1 MTEKEIIDQSYE
13 RIVEQLCAQLFNALL
28 PPINV
33 NDYENAEK
41 RFQAGVRRAREIRDR
56 AKQLLP

>member
-1 MTEKEIIDQSYE
+1 VTETEIIDQSYE
-13 RIVEQLCAQLFNALL
+13 RTVEQLCAQFFNVLLL
-28 PPINV
+28 PNNA
-33 NDYENAEK
+33 NDYESAER

>member
-1 MTEKEIIDQSYE
+1 MTEKEIIDQTYE
-13 RIVEQLCAQLFNALL
+13 TTIQQLCSQLFNALL
-28 PPINV
+28 PAN
-33 NDYENAEK
+33 NASQYEDAER

>member
-1 MTEKEIIDQSYE
+1 MTEKEIIEQTYE
-13 RIVEQLCAQLFNALL
+13 TTIQQLCAQLFNALL
-28 PPINV
+28 LPN
-33 NDYENAEK
+33 NGTECENAER